1 MIFEF
6 SEIRLLCV
14 NQRSLGR
21 HYLHRVHF
29 LQGLH
34 RVHFLQGL
42 HHHHRL
48 LISRFLRFE
57 IHLPHHFLFSHH
69 LILLHD
75 IHQFH
80 HPRGVTQITDKSF
93 FLIDI

>member
-34 RVHFLQGL
+34 HP
-42 HHHHRL
+42 HRL

-57 IHLPHHFLFSHH
+57 IHLPHHFLFSRH